1 MIRRITL
8 LILCLLCLASLPGRA
23 DGYWVL
29 KKTTS
34 GSGQTRP
41 SKKLQWKIKPGT
53 ATLKE
58 KIKILEQWG
67 TAEKINPVK
76 LKAAQELRGRID
88 DMLANTGEGDSQA
101 LIEFYA
107 SYKAEGKS
115 LAEETRKA
123 FTLITEVDHLI
134 GEGRGLPEIETFGLN
149 MTGAHAVEESL
160 KEDTQFM

>member
-1 MIRRITL
+1 MIRRFTL
-8 LILCLLCLASLPGRA
+8 LLFCLLCLASLPGRA

-53 ATLKE
+53 ATLKDLGTRFNWE
-58 KIKILEQWG
+58 APPAKIRFGEEEDLEFKIE
-67 TAEKINPVK
+67 V
-76 LKAAQELRGRID
+76 
-88 DMLANTGEGDSQA
+88 LAGEGDSQA

-123 FTLITEVDHLI
+123 FTLITEVDRLI